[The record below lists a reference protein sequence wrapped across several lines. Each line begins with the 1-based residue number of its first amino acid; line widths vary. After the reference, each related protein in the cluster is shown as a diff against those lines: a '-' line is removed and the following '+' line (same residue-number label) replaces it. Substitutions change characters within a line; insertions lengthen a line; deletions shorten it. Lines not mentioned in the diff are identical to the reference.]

1 MFVSHAPRGS
11 SHTRPA
17 QVAREMRELMS
28 DMSDADDITYRE
40 IDLMPLVV
48 QQLVLSNIMSTAEAD
63 TMLAIYETAGW
74 AMLKLCEV
82 NGHWM
87 IFACVLVIAIIF

>member
-1 MFVSHAPRGS
+1 
-11 SHTRPA
+11 
-17 QVAREMRELMS
+17 MRELMS

-74 AMLKLCEV
+74 AMLKLCKV
-82 NGHWM
+82 GARWM
-87 IFACVLVIAIIF
+87 IFG